1 MRSIALVTGA
11 GSGSGYALSKRL
23 VERGCD
29 VLAIGRRAEPLAA
42 LAAAHPDHITPLA
55 LDVSASDAAQH
66 ILSALDD
73 APLRFIVHNAASLTP
88 AGPLET
94 LDRAA
99 FRAHLETNLHAP
111 LFLTQA
117 LLPQLQGGARILH
130 TSSGAAHRALS
141 GWGPYCMSKAALHM
155 LTQCWNAE
163 LAERGILVGSARP
176 GVVDTPM
183 QETIRSLTPQDFP
196 AVETFRHLKAA
207 GELLPPKTVARF
219 LAWMLLDAEGEQFS
233 GAERDVRDA
242 ELTKLWHPENA
253 P

>member
-11 GSGSGYALSKRL
+11 GSGIGYALSDRL
-23 VERGCD
+23 VKRGCA
-29 VLAIGRRAEPLAA
+29 VLAVGRRSQPLAA
-42 LAAAHPDHITPLA
+42 LAALHPDHITPLA
-55 LDVSASDAAQH
+55 LDVSAPDAAQR
-66 ILSALDD
+66 ILSTLGD

-94 LDRAA
+94 LDRAT
-99 FRAHLETNLHAP
+99 FHAHFETNLSAP

-117 LLPQLQGGARILH
+117 LLPRLQAGARILH
-130 TSSGAAHRALS
+130 ISSGAAHRAVS

-163 LAERGILVGSARP
+163 LSERGILVGSARP

-196 AVETFRHLKAA
+196 AVETFRHLKTA
-207 GELLPPKTVARF
+207 GELLPPETVAHF
-219 LAWMLLDAEGEQFS
+219 LAWMLLDAEDEPFS

-242 ELTKLWHPENA
+242 ELEKLWRPENTA
-253 P
+253 